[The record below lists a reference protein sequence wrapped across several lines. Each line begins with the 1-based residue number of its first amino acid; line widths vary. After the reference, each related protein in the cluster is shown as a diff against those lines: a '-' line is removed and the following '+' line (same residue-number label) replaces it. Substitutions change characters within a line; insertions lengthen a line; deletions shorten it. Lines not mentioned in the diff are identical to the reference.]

1 MKTFKEFISECELVE
16 GKVEWDNPK
25 RPGAKG
31 LTPREANRA
40 KRLSLGIE
48 DPHRNSFVAGATEYD
63 LTDKDYERYGKLKLA
78 HDAEKDKK
86 VPRDKRHKYGLFK
99 VGSFTSTGPRGVV
112 RRQNKDH
119 RNLPI
124 DSKLYMQGERQKI
137 YHTNDLKE
145 PK

>member
-31 LTPREANRA
+31 LTPREVNRA
-40 KRLSLGIE
+40 ARISTQVE
-48 DPHRNSFVAGATEYD
+48 DPNRIPSEAE
-63 LTDKDYERYGKLKLA
+63 LERYGKLKLA

-119 RNLPI
+119 RNLPK